1 MALAVGHAINDGVS
15 EICGAI
21 TRKGGR
27 CQNRLGADCPYHSDE
42 QRARAAASPPPGAP
56 DPKRGRMRSA
66 AVAARDL
73 HGVAWALLE
82 GLLADDTVDAARKAS
97 AGATLIRV
105 VDGLGEPPVDTVEAL
120 VVRFQALA
128 RDLELGL
135 KPRLLLLAGAIEL
148 AAADLAGAL
157 DALFLGQCLGALL
170 VEALLYIGDDGLV
183 LEGAGGG
190 VGPLG
195 LQA

>member
-56 DPKRGRMRSA
+56 DPNRGRMRSD

-105 VDGLGEPPVDTVEAL
+105 VSGLGEPPVSRERAAAEIAL
-120 VVRFQALA
+120 RGMIMHGLPPRNAEEWALA
-128 RDLELGL
+128 EELFTPEAVAMFRTWKPGLE
-135 KPRLLLLAGAIEL
+135 
-148 AAADLAGAL
+148 
-157 DALFLGQCLGALL
+157 DAF
-170 VEALLYIGDDGLV
+170 
-183 LEGAGGG
+183 
-190 VGPLG
+190 
-195 LQA
+195 